1 MARSR
6 NFYETTA
13 TKSSA
18 SRESLQALDGST
30 ARTKSNFA
38 RNLHVVL
45 LVSTFILL
53 AVPAHAADCA
63 SLASL
68 DLKDTKITSSTLV
81 PADGAIPEYCKVLG
95 SIHNLP
101 YSTIRFEV
109 SLPTKKWNGKYF
121 VAGGGGYNG
130 IIPKLTQALAEGYA
144 AAGSDTGHEAK
155 DANWALNNLD
165 AQNNYAY
172 LATHVVTQI
181 GKQILRAFYTQR
193 ERHAYFVGCSNGG
206 KMALAEIQRYP
217 DDFDAAIA
225 GDPVID
231 RTKLM
236 MQYAWNA
243 QALAAAPIPPAKIPV
258 IESATMSAC
267 HESGGA
273 IDGLLMTPARC
284 KFDPKMMV
292 CPLGDGPNCLTAGQA
307 RALQKI
313 LVGPVGAAGE
323 ELHPGFVPGHEDDYQ
338 AYITG
343 TGTDGAKP
351 ASTWALSDIF
361 MRQFVFGVEFDM
373 VKQFRFDASLAA
385 LVPLSAAQDNA
396 NPDLSEF
403 KARGG
408 KLLMY
413 HGWADH
419 SITPLRTIE
428 YYQDVIETMG
438 RERAEVQG
446 EPNAYAVMD
455 FARLFMVPGMHHCG
469 GGPGPNVFGG
479 PNQGLPPELDA
490 QHDIVMALD
499 RWVEDGVA
507 PEKLIASHIANGA
520 VDRTLALCP
529 YPQTPIFNGSGNLKF
544 AENYHCEDRSFRWA
558 VAGIQNSKV
567 NKSQPPLRTAAKP
580 NSP

>member
-1 MARSR
+1 MRRTGRCHGVKFVCHSSVTRSKLSVK
-6 NFYETTA
+6 FAGYMLFLLC
-13 TKSSA
+13 
-18 SRESLQALDGST
+18 SLSI
-30 ARTKSNFA
+30 S
-38 RNLHVVL
+38 
-45 LVSTFILL
+45 
-53 AVPAHAADCA
+53 AVPARANDCA
-63 SLASL
+63 SLIRL
-68 DLKDTKITSSTLV
+68 DLKDVKITSATV
-81 PADGAIPEYCKVLG
+81 VAANGMIPEYCKVLG

-101 YSTIRFEV
+101 QSTILFEV
-109 SLPTKKWNGKYF
+109 SLPTSKWNGKYF

-130 IIPKLTQALAEGYA
+130 VIPRLTQALAEGYA
-144 AAGSDTGHEAK
+144 TAGSDTGHEAAN
-155 DANWALNNLD
+155 ANWALNNLD

-172 LATHVVTQI
+172 LATHVVTLI
-181 GKQILRAFYTQR
+181 GKQILRAFYNQH
-193 ERHAYFVGCSNGG
+193 ERRAYFVGCSNGG

-217 DDFDAAIA
+217 DDFDAAIS

-243 QALAAAPIPPAKIPV
+243 QALASAPIPPAKIPA
-258 IESATMSAC
+258 IEKATMSAC

-273 IDGLLMTPARC
+273 INGLLMTPARC
-284 KFDPKMMV
+284 KFEPKMMV
-292 CPLGDGPNCLTAGQA
+292 CPSGDGPNCLTAGQA

-313 LVGPVGAAGE
+313 LDGPVNSEGQ

-338 AYITG
+338 AFLTG
-343 TGTDGAKP
+343 TGTDAAKP

-361 MRQFVFGVEFDM
+361 MRQFVFGADFDL
-373 VKQFRFDASLAA
+373 VKQFKFDASLSA
-385 LVPLSAAQDNA
+385 LVPLAVAQDNA
-396 NPDLSEF
+396 NPDLTEF
-403 KARGG
+403 KAHGG

-428 YYQDVIETMG
+428 YYEEVIETMG
-438 RERAEVQG
+438 KERAEVQG

-455 FARLFMVPGMHHCG
+455 FMRLFMVPGMHHCG
-469 GGPGPNVFGG
+469 NGPGPNVFGG
-479 PNQGLPPELDA
+479 PNQGLPPQLDA

-507 PEKLIASHIANGA
+507 PEKIIASHLTNGA

-529 YPQTPIFNGSGNLKF
+529 YPQTPIFNGSGDANL

-558 VAGIQNSKV
+558 IAGVQNSKV
-567 NKSQPPLRTAAKP
+567 KKDQTSPPRAAVRP
-580 NSP
+580 N